1 MGSTMKN
8 RFIAW
13 VGSPPLLRGTNT
25 FIILRDI
32 YQISE
37 NSELLPF
44 RKHLWV
50 SLDKEKRLR
59 KTELHDIVTFTGLL
73 YNYEKSDK
81 SQNYGIEKIRYVE
94 QLSRISGSGRNS
106 EKIYKKLIN
115 KRR

>member
-1 MGSTMKN
+1 MKAK
-8 RFIAW
+8 FIAW
-13 VGSPPLLRGTNT
+13 VGSEPLLRGTNT

-32 YQISE
+32 YKISD
-37 NSELLPF
+37 NGELLPF

-59 KTELHDIVTFTGLL
+59 KSKLHDIVTFTGLL

-81 SQNYGIEKIRYVE
+81 SQNLGIEKIRYVE

-106 EKIYKKLIN
+106 EKIYKKILN
-115 KRR
+115 KRRQR